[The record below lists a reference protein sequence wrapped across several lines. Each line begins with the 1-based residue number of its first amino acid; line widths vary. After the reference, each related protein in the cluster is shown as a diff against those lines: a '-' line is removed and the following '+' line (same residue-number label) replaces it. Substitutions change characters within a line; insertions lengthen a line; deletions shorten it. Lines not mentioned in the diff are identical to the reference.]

1 MVIATWNVN
10 SVRARKERLLAWLAA
25 HRPDVLCLQ
34 ELKVVRDDFPWEE
47 VRAAGYET
55 VGAFQPT
62 YNGVAILS
70 RLPMADVVEGL
81 GDGED
86 DPQARLVAATIWPG
100 HAGAVDGPRKETAD
114 GAGVASVPRDG
125 GVRVVC
131 VYVPNGQ
138 EPDSDKFQYKLRWL
152 DRLEAWLRR
161 TTRPGERVIV
171 CGDFNIVPRD
181 LDAHDAAAWR
191 GTVLLNPE
199 VRGRLAALEGTGLVD
214 VVARRHP
221 EGGPFSWWDYRMLG
235 FPKNHGLRIDLV
247 LASPAQADR
256 CIDAFTDRDQRK
268 GEKPSDHAPVVVT
281 FRD

>member
-25 HRPDVLCLQ
+25 HQPDVLCLQ

-47 VRAAGYET
+47 VRAAGYEI
-55 VGAFQPT
+55 VGSFQPT

-70 RLPMADVVEGL
+70 RLPMTDVVEGL
-81 GDGED
+81 GDGVE
-86 DPQARLVAATIWPG
+86 DPQARLVAATVSSI
-100 HAGAVDGPRKETAD
+100 
-114 GAGVASVPRDG
+114 
-125 GVRVVC
+125 RVVC

-138 EPDSDKFQYKLRWL
+138 ELESDKFQYKLRWL
-152 DRLEAWLRR
+152 ERLEAWLPADAH
-161 TTRPGERVIV
+161 PGGVVV

-181 LDAHDAAAWR
+181 SDAHDAAAWN

-199 VRGRLAALEGTGLVD
+199 VRVRLAALEATGLVD

-235 FPKNHGLRIDLV
+235 FPRNHGLRIDLV
-247 LASPAQADR
+247 LASPALADR
-256 CIDAFTDRDQRK
+256 CVDAFTDRDQRK

-281 FRD
+281 FRE

>member
-34 ELKVVRDDFPWEE
+34 ELKVVRDDFPWDE
-47 VRAAGYET
+47 VRAAGYDT

-70 RLPMADVVEGL
+70 RLPITDVVEGL

-86 DPQARLVAATIWPG
+86 DPQARLVAASING
-100 HAGAVDGPRKETAD
+100 I
-114 GAGVASVPRDG
+114 
-125 GVRVVC
+125 RVVC

-152 DRLEAWLRR
+152 DRLAAWLQR
-161 TTRPGERVIV
+161 TTRPGDSVIV

-181 LDAHDAAAWR
+181 SDAHDAAAWN
-191 GTVLLNPE
+191 GTVLLNPA
-199 VRGRLAALEGTGLVD
+199 VRERLAALEGTGLLD

-247 LASPAQADR
+247 LASPALADR
-256 CIDAFTDRDQRK
+256 CINAFTDRDQRK
-268 GEKPSDHAPVVVT
+268 SEKPSDHAPVVVA